1 MNEKLHELELLLQSR
16 DHKIQFLEE
25 EHKKEVLRAAKAEDV
40 TKTYR
45 YDKIDCKDL
54 QHYLFF
60 LILCAPYSLKL
71 KFYF

>member
-45 YDKIDCKDL
+45 YDKIDGKNL
-54 QHYLFF
+54 QHY
-60 LILCAPYSLKL
+60 
-71 KFYF
+71 

>member
-1 MNEKLHELELLLQSR
+1 MNEKFHELELLLQSR

-45 YDKIDCKDL
+45 YEKIDGKVCNTIRAL
-54 QHYLFF
+54 F
-60 LILCAPYSLKL
+60 LILCATYSLTL
-71 KFYF
+71 K